1 MAMSVIFG
9 IVDSVLVLPP
19 SFPSLSTATAGDRG
33 AARGDVSR
41 DAGRMRDM
49 PESHAGC
56 CAMVCEAGSIHDLA
70 GAWQMLL
77 WILPAALSVPAAS
90 SISKSVRTVRQELT
104 GSFSVCCLLLP
115 ATCCLHFLADRCG
128 HLWPVLGRRPL
139 SSLVCSEMD
148 AAISH

>member
-1 MAMSVIFG
+1 MAMSAIFG
-9 IVDSVLVLPP
+9 IVDSVLVLTP

-33 AARGDVSR
+33 VVRGDVSR

-77 WILPAALSVPAAS
+77 WRWPFESIVPAVI
-90 SISKSVRTVRQELT
+90 SIFKSVRLVRQELT
-104 GSFSVCCLLLP
+104 GSCSVCCLLLP
-115 ATCCLHFLADRCG
+115 ATCCLHLLADRCG
-128 HLWPVLGRRPL
+128 HL
-139 SSLVCSEMD
+139 
-148 AAISH
+148 